1 MTLTLVKCGGAALAK
16 EPFVLERHVEPDTG
30 VVVVHGAGSGSPR
43 ALLEAGIES
52 TFVGGR
58 RITTAEALPI
68 IREAFRRENLA
79 LCSEI
84 GPRACG
90 LMGDDLGLEA
100 ELLPELGQAG
110 MLLPVVPPAL
120 LALLE
125 TDGIPV
131 IAPMALCSN
140 SRRPLNVNADDAAA
154 VLAVALGA
162 DRLVFV
168 SDVPGVLVDG
178 EVVAQLSELDISRL
192 DNHLSGGIV
201 PKLQAALARGPRRGA
216 RGRGPDLG
224 RRIAFVV
231 EGSSLYFLK
240 VCR

>member
-1 MTLTLVKCGGAALAK
+1 MALTIVKCGGAALAK
-16 EPFVLERHVEPDTG
+16 EPFVLDRHVESGSG
-30 VVVVHGAGSGSPR
+30 VCVVHGAGARISA
-43 ALLEAGIES
+43 ALREAGIES

-58 RITTAEALPI
+58 RVTTAEALPV
-68 IREAFRRENLA
+68 IREAFRRENGA

-100 ELLPELGQAG
+100 DRLPELGHAG

-120 LALLE
+120 RPLLE
-125 TDGIPV
+125 TDAVPV
-131 IAPMALCSN
+131 IAPLA
-140 SRRPLNVNADDAAA
+140 RGPLNVNADDAAA

-178 EVVAQLSELDISRL
+178 EVVRQLTERDISRL
-192 DNHLSGGIV
+192 NGHLTGGIV
-201 PKLQAALARGPRRGA
+201 PKLQAAVLAARGGVRVEVGQTS
-216 RGRGPDLG
+216 
-224 RRIAFVV
+224 VV
-231 EGSSLYFLK
+231 P
-240 VCR
+240 